1 MSRPARQTD
10 GNRYFHVIHRAAL
23 PAPLFLR
30 PKDYRDFLQIMR
42 EGLERH
48 PLPLLA
54 YTVMNDHWHLV
65 LSAGGTAR
73 LARLIAWVATT
84 HAERL
89 RRTRQGLDAAPIY
102 LERFTM
108 QAVSAPDLLLRVCR
122 YVERH
127 ALTAG
132 LVRRA
137 QDWPWC
143 SLADR
148 LGSVATLPLGGTS
161 FLSSE
166 TWIRHVNA
174 IDEGENITGRSVA
187 AAGEGPGREAIR
199 LVDAPE
205 APSRLGHAAKRRQHV
220 ARIRR
225 RAGEDQA
232 DAHVESS
239 KHLRLI
245 EIAGLLKPAK
255 QRRHRPA
262 VPIK

>member
-1 MSRPARQTD
+1 MVRHARLAD
-10 GNRYFHVIHRAAL
+10 AHRYFHVIHRASL
-23 PAPLFLR
+23 PVPLFLR

-54 YTVMNDHWHLV
+54 YSVMNDHWHFV
-65 LSAGGTAR
+65 LRAAGTAR
-73 LARLIAWVATT
+73 LARLVGGVATT

-89 RRTRQGLDAAPIY
+89 RRTRPGLNGAPIY
-102 LERFTM
+102 PGSFTM
-108 QAVSAPDLLLRVCR
+108 QMVSAPDRLLRVCR

-127 ALTAG
+127 ALTEG

-148 LGSVATLPLGGTS
+148 LSPTPTLPLSGTS
-161 FLSSE
+161 FMASE
-166 TWIRHVNA
+166 TWVRHVNA
-174 IDEGENITGRSVA
+174 IDEGENITGRLVPD
-187 AAGEGPGREAIR
+187 AGGRDTRDAIR

-205 APSRLGHAAKRRQHV
+205 SPRWLGHPVNGGQHIV
-220 ARIRR
+220 RMRR
-225 RAGEDQA
+225 RAGEHKA
-232 DAHVESS
+232 NAHVEGAE
-239 KHLRLI
+239 HLRLI

-262 VPIK
+262 VPVK

>member
-1 MSRPARQTD
+1 MLRPARQTD
-10 GNRYFHVIHRAAL
+10 SNRYFHVIHRASLA
-23 PAPLFLR
+23 APMFLR

-65 LSAGGTAR
+65 LNAPGTAR
-73 LARLIAWVATT
+73 LARLISWVATT
-84 HAERL
+84 HAGRL
-89 RRTRQGLDAAPIY
+89 QRTRPGLKGTPIY
-102 LERFTM
+102 LQRCTL
-108 QAVSAPDLLLRVCR
+108 QAVSAPDRLLRVCR

-127 ALTAG
+127 ALTVG

-148 LGSVATLPLGGTS
+148 LGPAPTLPLSGTS
-161 FLSSE
+161 FMSSE

-174 IDEGENITGRSVA
+174 IDEGENVTGRVVPA
-187 AAGEGPGREAIR
+187 AAERHARETIR

-205 APSRLGHAAKRRQHV
+205 APGRLGHTVKRRDHV
-220 ARIRR
+220 VRIPRR
-225 RAGEDQA
+225 TGEDKT
-232 DAHVESS
+232 DAHVEGT

-245 EIAGLLKPAK
+245 EVAGLLKPAK

-262 VPIK
+262 APIK

>member
-1 MSRPARQTD
+1 GQASALALLMAEAHTMLKPTRRTD
-10 GNRYFHVIHRAAL
+10 ADCYFHVIHRTAL

-54 YTVMNDHWHLV
+54 YTVMDDHWHLV
-65 LSAGGTAR
+65 VSSAGTAR
-73 LARLIAWVATT
+73 LTRLIAWVATT
-84 HAERL
+84 HAGRL
-89 RRTRQGLDAAPIY
+89 QRTRPGLNGAPTY

-108 QAVSAPDLLLRVCR
+108 QAVSAPDRLLRVCR

-148 LGSVATLPLGGTS
+148 LGSVPALPLSGTS
-161 FLSSE
+161 FMSSD
-166 TWIRHVNA
+166 TWVRHVNA
-174 IDEGENITGRSVA
+174 IDEGENITGRSVTPPS
-187 AAGEGPGREAIR
+187 GT
-199 LVDAPE
+199 DA
-205 APSRLGHAAKRRQHV
+205 SRFV
-220 ARIRR
+220 
-225 RAGEDQA
+225 
-232 DAHVESS
+232 
-239 KHLRLI
+239 
-245 EIAGLLKPAK
+245 
-255 QRRHRPA
+255 
-262 VPIK
+262 